1 MRLKLTK
8 AITLEEA
15 LYKQKIRPY
24 EKLIK
29 IINKRIILE
38 LDEDGAVITHKDFAR
53 RDIHVSKEEIAIIK
67 NIYTKSGWRVE
78 YDEDSD
84 DCFVWCLRFKIKN
97 KSK

>member
-1 MRLKLTK
+1 MK
-8 AITLEEA
+8 
-15 LYKQKIRPY
+15 
-24 EKLIK
+24 
-29 IINKRIILE
+29 
-38 LDEDGAVITHKDFAR
+38 
-53 RDIHVSKEEIAIIK
+53 EIAIIK